1 MKQFKIGEYAIGG
14 IITVET
20 TDVKVCIKALDW
32 FTKKEVRSDTFNLES
47 QDCESDIQSYL
58 QSLTSSYYAGKI
70 MDYIN
75 LKVRFLECW

>member
-14 IITVET
+14 IIAVET
-20 TDVKVCIKALDW
+20 TNTKVVIQALDW
-32 FTKKEVRSDTFNLES
+32 NTKKEVRGETFDIGN

-58 QSLTSSYYAGKI
+58 EELTSSYYAGKI

>member
-20 TDVKVCIKALDW
+20 TDVKVYIKALDW

-47 QDCESDIQSYL
+47 QDCESDIQSLHIHVY
-58 QSLTSSYYAGKI
+58 SS
-70 MDYIN
+70 
-75 LKVRFLECW
+75 